1 MEQLYLKRINDK
13 DVDLLIEYNK
23 DLKNLGIN
31 TRINESNFKEWLEK
45 IESTC
50 LDDTQVHAFPY
61 FLMLDDKPIGMPI
74 IKTNIEGN
82 DIWSRY
88 GGNISYVISP
98 SFRKKHYG
106 TKCLHLVLEEC
117 LKLGLSSVKIMCDAR
132 NIGSKK
138 VIENNYGV
146 LESTF
151 IENSDI
157 RKGTFNYRYVIDINL
172 SLLLYKEKKS
182 RISPTLKQRCN
193 IDRTNTEDFLFNIK
207 QSEINEEDLRLP
219 TDVNKLEFLNKLCIE
234 FLGNFSY
241 NQNGTID
248 EYERTVSD
256 IISSKTFYGSNE
268 VALVLSSIFRLN
280 NIPTLCVFSTDYN
293 KTKTYTFL
301 ELYFDNKWY
310 LFDPLKSKLY
320 LDYNYN
326 NLSLPENYYAFMKAP
341 SNYSF
346 GIYKKEDMERFIKTT
361 TINAIYKNPE
371 YEYIDLKNKENVK
384 KL

>member
-1 MEQLYLKRINDK
+1 MEQLYLKRITDK
-13 DVDLLIEYNK
+13 DTNLLTEYNK

-31 TRINESNFKEWLEK
+31 IRINESNFKEWLEK

-82 DIWSRY
+82 NIWSRY

-106 TKCLHLVLEEC
+106 TKCLHLILEEC

-146 LESTF
+146 LEGTF

-157 RKGTFNYRYVIDINL
+157 RKGTFNYRYVIDTNL
-172 SLLLYKEKKS
+172 SLLLYKEKKKK
-182 RISPTLKQRCN
+182 ISPTLKQRCN
-193 IDRTNTEDFLFNIK
+193 IDRTNPEDFLFNIK
-207 QSEINEEDLRLP
+207 QGEINEDLRLS
-219 TDVNKLEFLNKLCIE
+219 TDVNKLELLKKIYKE
-234 FLGNFSY
+234 FLENFNY
-241 NQNGTID
+241 NQNKDVD

-256 IISSKTFYGSNE
+256 IISSETFYGNNE
-268 VALVLSSIFRLN
+268 VALVLSSILRLN

-301 ELYFDNKWY
+301 EIYLDNKWY

-320 LDYNYN
+320 FEYDYN
-326 NLSLPENYYAFMKAP
+326 NLCLPDNYYAFMKAP

-346 GIYKKEDMERFIKTT
+346 GIYKKEDLEIFIKTT
-361 TINAIYKNPE
+361 TINETYKNPE
-371 YEYIDLKNKENVK
+371 YEYIDLKSNEDIK

>member
-1 MEQLYLKRINDK
+1 MEQLYLKRITDK
-13 DVDLLIEYNK
+13 DTNLLTEYNK

-31 TRINESNFKEWLEK
+31 IRINESNFKEWLEK

-82 DIWSRY
+82 NIWSRY

-106 TKCLHLVLEEC
+106 TKCLHLILEEC

-157 RKGTFNYRYVIDINL
+157 RKGTFNYRYVIDTNL
-172 SLLLYKEKKS
+172 SLLLYKEKKKK
-182 RISPTLKQRCN
+182 ISPTLKQRCN
-193 IDRTNTEDFLFNIK
+193 IDRTNPEDFLFNIK
-207 QSEINEEDLRLP
+207 QGEINEDLRLS
-219 TDVNKLEFLNKLCIE
+219 TDVNKLELLKKIYKE
-234 FLGNFSY
+234 FLENFNY
-241 NQNGTID
+241 NQNKDVD

-256 IISSKTFYGSNE
+256 IISSETFYGNNE
-268 VALVLSSIFRLN
+268 VALVLSSILRLN

-301 ELYFDNKWY
+301 EIYLDNKWY

-320 LDYNYN
+320 FEYDYN
-326 NLSLPENYYAFMKAP
+326 NLCLPDNYYAFMKAP

-346 GIYKKEDMERFIKTT
+346 GIYKKEDLEIFIKTT
-361 TINAIYKNPE
+361 TINETYKNPE
-371 YEYIDLKNKENVK
+371 YEYIDLKSNEDIK

>member
-1 MEQLYLKRINDK
+1 MENLYLKRITDK
-13 DVDLLIEYNK
+13 DIDLLIEYNK

-31 TRINESNFKEWLEK
+31 IRINESNFKEWLEK

-74 IKTNIEGN
+74 IKTNIESN

-146 LESTF
+146 LEGTF

-172 SLLLYKEKKS
+172 SLLLYKEKRRK
-182 RISPTLKQRCN
+182 ISPTLKQRCN
-193 IDRTNTEDFLFNIK
+193 IDRTNPEDFLFNIK
-207 QSEINEEDLRLP
+207 QSEINEDLRLS
-219 TDVNKLEFLNKLCIE
+219 TDVNKLELLKKIYKE
-234 FLGNFSY
+234 FLENFNY
-241 NQNGTID
+241 NQNKDVD

-256 IISSKTFYGSNE
+256 IINSKTFYGNNE
-268 VALVLSSIFRLN
+268 VALVLSSILRLN

-301 ELYFDNKWY
+301 EIYLDNKWY

-320 LDYNYN
+320 FEYDYD
-326 NLSLPENYYAFMKAP
+326 NLCLPDNYYAFMKAP

-346 GIYKKEDMERFIKTT
+346 GIYKKEDLEIFIKTI
-361 TINAIYKNPE
+361 TINEIYKNPE
-371 YEYIDLKNKENVK
+371 YEYIDLKINEDIK

>member
-1 MEQLYLKRINDK
+1 MEQLYLKRITDK
-13 DVDLLIEYNK
+13 DTNLLTEYNK

-31 TRINESNFKEWLEK
+31 IRINESNFKEWLEK

-82 DIWSRY
+82 NIWSRY

-106 TKCLHLVLEEC
+106 TKCLHLILEEC

-146 LESTF
+146 LVGTF

-157 RKGTFNYRYVIDINL
+157 RKGTFNYRYVIDTNL
-172 SLLLYKEKKS
+172 SLLLYKEKKKK
-182 RISPTLKQRCN
+182 ISPTLKQICN
-193 IDRTNTEDFLFNIK
+193 IDRTNPEDFLFNIK
-207 QSEINEEDLRLP
+207 QSEINEDLRLS
-219 TDVNKLEFLNKLCIE
+219 TDVNKLELLKKIYKE
-234 FLGNFSY
+234 FLENFNY
-241 NQNGTID
+241 NQNKDVD

-256 IISSKTFYGSNE
+256 IISSETFYGNNE
-268 VALVLSSIFRLN
+268 VALVLSSILRLN

-301 ELYFDNKWY
+301 EIYLDNKWY

-320 LDYNYN
+320 FEYDYD
-326 NLSLPENYYAFMKAP
+326 NLCLPDNYYAFMKAP

-346 GIYKKEDMERFIKTT
+346 GIYKKEDLEIFIKTI
-361 TINAIYKNPE
+361 TINEIYKNPE
-371 YEYIDLKNKENVK
+371 YEYIDLKINEDIK

>member
-1 MEQLYLKRINDK
+1 MEQLYLKRITDK
-13 DVDLLIEYNK
+13 DTNLLTEYNK

-31 TRINESNFKEWLEK
+31 IRINESNFKEWLEK

-82 DIWSRY
+82 NIWSRY

-157 RKGTFNYRYVIDINL
+157 RKGTFNYRYVIDTNL
-172 SLLLYKEKKS
+172 SLLLYKEKKKK
-182 RISPTLKQRCN
+182 ISPTLKQRCN
-193 IDRTNTEDFLFNIK
+193 IDRTNPEDFLFNIK
-207 QSEINEEDLRLP
+207 QGEINEDLRLS
-219 TDVNKLEFLNKLCIE
+219 TDVNKLELLKKIYKE
-234 FLGNFSY
+234 FLENFNY
-241 NQNGTID
+241 NQNKDVD

-256 IISSKTFYGSNE
+256 IISSETFYGNNE
-268 VALVLSSIFRLN
+268 VALVLSSILRLN

-301 ELYFDNKWY
+301 EIYLDNKWY

-320 LDYNYN
+320 FEYDYD
-326 NLSLPENYYAFMKAP
+326 NLCLPDNYYAFMKAP

-346 GIYKKEDMERFIKTT
+346 GIYKKEDLEIFIKTT
-361 TINAIYKNPE
+361 TINETYKNPE
-371 YEYIDLKNKENVK
+371 YEYIDLKSNEDIK

>member
-1 MEQLYLKRINDK
+1 MENLYLKRITDK
-13 DVDLLIEYNK
+13 DIDLLIEYNK

-31 TRINESNFKEWLEK
+31 IRINESNFKEWLEK

-50 LDDTQVHAFPY
+50 LEDTQVHAFPY

-82 DIWSRY
+82 NIWSRY

-117 LKLGLSSVKIMCDAR
+117 LKLNLSSVKIMCDAR
-132 NIGSKK
+132 NIGSQK

-157 RKGTFNYRYVIDINL
+157 RKGTFNYRYVIDVVL
-172 SLLLYKEKKS
+172 SLSLYKENQQK
-182 RISPTLKQRCN
+182 ILPTLKQRCN
-193 IDRTNTEDFLFNIK
+193 IDRINPEDFLFNIN
-207 QSEINEEDLRLP
+207 QSEIKEDLRLSV
-219 TDVNKLEFLNKLCIE
+219 DVNKLELLNKLCIE
-234 FLGNFSY
+234 FLGSFTY
-241 NQNGTID
+241 NQNKDVD
-248 EYERTVSD
+248 EYKRTVD
-256 IISSKTFYGSNE
+256 EIISSKTFYGSNE
-268 VALVLSSIFRLN
+268 IALVLSSILRLN
-280 NIPTLCVFSTDYN
+280 NIPTICVFSTDYD
-293 KTKTYTFL
+293 KTKPYTFL
-301 ELYFDNKWY
+301 EIYFDNKWY

-320 LDYNYN
+320 LDYDYN
-326 NLSLPENYYAFMKAP
+326 NLCLPDNYYAFMK
-341 SNYSF
+341 SLNNYSF
-346 GIYKKEDMERFIKTT
+346 GIYKKEDMESFIKTT
-361 TINAIYKNPE
+361 TIYETYKNPE
-371 YEYIDLKNKENVK
+371 YEYIDLKSKENIK

>member
-1 MEQLYLKRINDK
+1 MEQLYLKRMTDK
-13 DVDLLIEYNK
+13 DINLLTEYNK
-23 DLKNLGIN
+23 DFLSHGIN

-82 DIWSRY
+82 NIWSRY

-106 TKCLHLVLEEC
+106 TKCLHLILEEC

-157 RKGTFNYRYVIDINL
+157 RKGTFNYRYVIDTNL
-172 SLLLYKEKKS
+172 SLLLYKEKKKK
-182 RISPTLKQRCN
+182 ISPTLKQRCN
-193 IDRTNTEDFLFNIK
+193 IDRTNPEDFLFNIK
-207 QSEINEEDLRLP
+207 QGEINEDLRLS
-219 TDVNKLEFLNKLCIE
+219 TDVNKLELLKKIYKE
-234 FLGNFSY
+234 FLENFNY
-241 NQNGTID
+241 NQNKDVD

-256 IISSKTFYGSNE
+256 IISSETFYGNNE
-268 VALVLSSIFRLN
+268 VALVLSSILRLN

-301 ELYFDNKWY
+301 EIYLDNKWY

-320 LDYNYN
+320 FEYDYN
-326 NLSLPENYYAFMKAP
+326 NLCLPDNYYAFMKAP

-346 GIYKKEDMERFIKTT
+346 GIYKKEDLEIFIKTT
-361 TINAIYKNPE
+361 TINETYKNPE
-371 YEYIDLKNKENVK
+371 YEYIDLKSNEDIK